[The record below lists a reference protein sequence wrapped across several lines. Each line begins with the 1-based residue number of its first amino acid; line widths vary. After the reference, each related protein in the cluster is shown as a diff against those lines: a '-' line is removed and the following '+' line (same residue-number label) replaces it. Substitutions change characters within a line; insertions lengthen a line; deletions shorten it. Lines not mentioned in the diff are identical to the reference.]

1 MPISLP
7 PRAKS
12 IAAAG
17 AALLLPLSVSA
28 ACSASF
34 GAQTLQPYQS
44 AEGVNADSGSLAVRN
59 VLVLADAEGKG
70 VLHGVIV
77 NRGTTDDR
85 LASITA
91 DPSAAGVTVSG
102 SQEPPLP
109 AGAAVPLGTS
119 SEAITVNGAKPGQMV
134 KLTLTFADAG
144 PVTRDVPVLADDHFS
159 PTPAG

>member
-1 MPISLP
+1 VPISLP

-12 IAAAG
+12 IAAVG

-44 AEGVNADSGSLAVRN
+44 AEGVNADTGSLAVRN

-70 VLHGVIV
+70 TLHAVVV
-77 NRGTTDDR
+77 NRGTSDDR
-85 LASITA
+85 LVSVTA

-102 SQEPPLP
+102 SQELPLP
-109 AGAAVPLGTS
+109 AGAAVSIGTS
-119 SEAITVNGAKPGQMV
+119 GKAVAVNGAKPGQMV
-134 KLTLTFADAG
+134 KLILTFADAG
-144 PVTRDVPVLADDHFS
+144 PVTRDVPVLADDHYS